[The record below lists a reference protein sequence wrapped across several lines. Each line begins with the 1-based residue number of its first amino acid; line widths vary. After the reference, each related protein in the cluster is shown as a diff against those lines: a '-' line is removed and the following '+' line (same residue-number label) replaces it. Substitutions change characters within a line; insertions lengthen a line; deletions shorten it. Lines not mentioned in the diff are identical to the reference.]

1 MLNNEKVSVVS
12 VGAAVNALERVATR
26 PAEYAVICLTCP
38 TAAPDVISIH
48 QYLYKSTVVPNDA
61 GKTISVVLLPV
72 ATVSVNAGVSDTT
85 SPEEVLLS
93 SWNLPIKN
101 PASRVP
107 IGPVLI
113 WKVLSETVTVVDSTL
128 VVVPLTK
135 RLPVIVA
142 FPPTL
147 RSLAIPAPPS
157 RTNAPSE
164 VLVLCLVLVTLIIPD
179 QLELTAFIVP
189 EIPTPPLTTRAPE
202 VIPVL

>member
-1 MLNNEKVSVVS
+1 M
-12 VGAAVNALERVATR
+12 
-26 PAEYAVICLTCP
+26 
-38 TAAPDVISIH
+38 
-48 QYLYKSTVVPNDA
+48 
-61 GKTISVVLLPV
+61 
-72 ATVSVNAGVSDTT
+72 
-85 SPEEVLLS
+85 
-93 SWNLPIKN
+93 
-101 PASRVP
+101 
-107 IGPVLI
+107 GPVLI

-135 RLPVIVA
+135 RFPVIVA

-157 RTNAPSE
+157 RTNAPSD

-202 VIPVL
+202 VIPVLCVVLKMEAPPYVTKEPVVAPSTAVESKIVIPCS